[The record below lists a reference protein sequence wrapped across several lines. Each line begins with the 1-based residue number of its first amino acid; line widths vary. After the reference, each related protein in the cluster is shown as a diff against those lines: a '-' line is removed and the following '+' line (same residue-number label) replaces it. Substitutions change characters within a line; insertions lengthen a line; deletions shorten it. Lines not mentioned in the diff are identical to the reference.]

1 MKKMLCLGMALVLV
15 LSSLLGCAQDGGNSS
30 KNDSQTPSK
39 TEESSKAEASAAE
52 ESSQAGSDEIGRAH
66 V

>member
-30 KNDSQTPSK
+30 KYDSQSPSK
-39 TEESSKAEASAAE
+39 TEESSKSEASAAE
-52 ESSQAGSDEIGRAH
+52 EYPSSARSQL
-66 V
+66 

>member
-39 TEESSKAEASAAE
+39 TEESSKSEASAA
-52 ESSQAGSDEIGRAH
+52 GRIQSGGK
-66 V
+66 